1 MNMGKRLQDKDI
13 EQIIEGNIT
22 DKELKELNAALKN
35 YMKSRNLNAK
45 STADQ
50 VDLVLILF
58 AILDVPEDRFM
69 DFISRLNVLQLKR
82 LGVTESTNSGIV
94 H

>member
-1 MNMGKRLQDKDI
+1 MGKRLQDKDI
-13 EQIIEGNIT
+13 EQILNGNIT

-58 AILDVPEDRFM
+58 SMLDVPEERFM

-82 LGVTESTNSGIV
+82 LGVMESTGSGIV